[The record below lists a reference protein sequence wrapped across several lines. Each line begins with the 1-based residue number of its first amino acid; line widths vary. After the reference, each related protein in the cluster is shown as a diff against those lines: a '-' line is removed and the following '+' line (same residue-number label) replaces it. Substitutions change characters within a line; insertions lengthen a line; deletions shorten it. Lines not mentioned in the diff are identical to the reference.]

1 MICMAPLR
9 LLGANVLWM
18 IDQDTIELFDEM
30 CCRILSVGFTLLL
43 IYLPVCYL
51 LNHASSPKR

>member
-1 MICMAPLR
+1 MAPPR

-30 CCRILSVGFTLLL
+30 YCRILSVGFTLLP